1 MNSSMTVQA
10 EPEVTLQNI
19 RPVSDLGPHVEVTQ
33 IRIEKIRFMWFVLL
47 WKERKTLSL
56 PSVYLGHFCLQSEHS
71 LSYLIP

>member
-47 WKERKTLSL
+47 WKKKKK
-56 PSVYLGHFCLQSEHS
+56 
-71 LSYLIP
+71 SYLYLESTWDTFACSLNIV